1 MTVFF
6 LYYVFFFFPTED
18 GIRDYV
24 ESRGL
29 GDLEKGQ
36 LPPPPHFMQTH
47 HCSGI
52 YFLGN
57 AGLDKPKARQCI
69 PFMKLIKPYKLKRQ
83 RRINLNKN
91 T

>member
-1 MTVFF
+1 
-6 LYYVFFFFPTED
+6 
-18 GIRDYV
+18 
-24 ESRGL
+24 
-29 GDLEKGQ
+29 
-36 LPPPPHFMQTH
+36 MQTH

-83 RRINLNKN
+83 RKINLNKN